1 MAIDNRNFPTVI
13 EYDDF
18 DPSKVDPG
26 EVIIVNVYGMHAVYI
41 GTSAGEATRM
51 ASYKEWDQYED
62 RISKAVEQAEFT
74 CKKVCGEWNQYED
87 RISKAAEQA
96 ELTCKKVYAEWNQY
110 EDRISKTAEQAENVC
125 KEVCREHEERI
136 REVAEQAEL
145 TRKNAAVMLEM
156 ICRKETQLNN
166 IAVEMKEQLEKIV
179 SRAEASLKE
188 TVHKCIESSENAD
201 AALTNVNIAIDSLRK
216 SIQESLK
223 ALALT
228 APKKRG
234 NKRDNT

>member
-1 MAIDNRNFPTVI
+1 MAVENRNFPTVI

-62 RISKAVEQAEFT
+62 RISKAVEQAELT
-74 CKKVCGEWNQYED
+74 CKKVYGEWNQYED
-87 RISKAAEQA
+87 RINKAAEQA
-96 ELTCKKVYAEWNQY
+96 ELTCKKVYEEWSRY
-110 EDRISKTAEQAENVC
+110 EDRISKTAEQAENAC
-125 KEVCREHEERI
+125 KEVCRGHEERI

-156 ICRKETQLNN
+156 IGRQETQLNN
-166 IAVEMKEQLEKIV
+166 IATEMKRQLEEIV
-179 SRAEASLKE
+179 SRAESSLKD
-188 TVHKCIESSENAD
+188 TVHKCMESSENAD
-201 AALTNVNIAIDSLRK
+201 AALANVNSAMESLRK

-223 ALALT
+223 ALAWT

-234 NKRDNT
+234 TKK